1 MFGSELQRKI
11 HSVSSPLQPRTK
23 SDAAHN
29 SQNRPHCLKMLSRSM
44 VSMFMFACGG
54 VMGCL
59 LFYYAVGKVR
69 LQMAQPMTLYSSGH
83 QHDLQ
88 YHQPLRNT
96 TADPSPDSG
105 VRILCWVMTSPQSL
119 QSKARH
125 IKTTWGRRCDELLF
139 LSSVSDPSFP
149 ALGLNTSEGRSQL
162 YRKTMAAF
170 TLLHDRYLQHAD
182 WFLKADDDSYVVME
196 NLRRLLSKHD
206 PQDPVYLGRR
216 FSPYLKQGYMSGG
229 AGYVLS
235 REALQRYVGGLRDG
249 TCTHTSSVED
259 LALGRCL
266 EKVGVPAG
274 DSRDQLHRESF
285 HPFLQTTCSSQAP
298 CRPATGTGATTT
310 TTLPT
315 GRIAAPTSPS
325 PSTMWTPSTC
335 TRWNITS
342 TTFEPSATSTETTL
356 TSQCQLIDT
365 ACSQGA

>member
-1 MFGSELQRKI
+1 
-11 HSVSSPLQPRTK
+11 
-23 SDAAHN
+23 
-29 SQNRPHCLKMLSRSM
+29 MLSRSM
-44 VSMFMFACGG
+44 VSMFMFASGG

-59 LFYYAVGKVR
+59 LFYYAVGKAR
-69 LQMAQPMTLYSSGH
+69 LQMAQPMKLYSSGH

-125 IKTTWGRRCDELLF
+125 IKTTWGAMTQLLF

-182 WFLKADDDSYVVME
+182 WFLKADDDSYVVIE

-285 HPFLQTTCSSQAP
+285 HPFPPDHLLIPGSLPASHWYWSYNYYNTPNGPNCCSDLSISFHYVDPVYMHTLEYYIYHLRAVGYQH
-298 CRPATGTGATTT
+298 RDNTDFSVPAH
-310 TTLPT
+310 
-315 GRIAAPTSPS
+315 
-325 PSTMWTPSTC
+325 
-335 TRWNITS
+335 
-342 TTFEPSATSTETTL
+342 
-356 TSQCQLIDT
+356 
-365 ACSQGA
+365 